1 MIVDIQSNKDRYG
14 KTSALEAF
22 RRLFTYEESRHHRFG
37 SAMRQ
42 MYDKLVPLVLEPITV
57 TTLCTFVRCEIVG

>member
-1 MIVDIQSNKDRYG
+1 MFVYIPTKIDCYG

-22 RRLFTYEESRHHRFG
+22 RRLFTYEVSHHHRFE
-37 SAMRQ
+37 SAMHQ

-57 TTLCTFVRCEIVG
+57 TIQTLTCN